1 MTTDVVEDKPAQESS
16 GDSMYAWLGGEQT
29 IKNLVNRFYDIM
41 DSDET
46 LKPIRDMH
54 KEDLSPMRLSLFEF
68 LSGWLG
74 GPSLF
79 IERHGSPCL
88 TGAHKPFKIDPAARD
103 QWMQCINQAMIDIEI
118 EPKYREMLTP
128 AFERMAEMMR
138 NSD

>member
-1 MTTDVVEDKPAQESS
+1 MTTETVEEQKTDTPT
-16 GDSMYAWLGGEQT
+16 GDTMYAWLGGEQA
-29 IKNLVNRFYDIM
+29 IKDLVNRFYDIM
-41 DSDET
+41 DSDKS

-54 KEDLSPMRLSLFEF
+54 KEDLTPMRLSLFEF

-88 TGAHKPFKIDPAARD
+88 TGAHKPFKIDAPARD
-103 QWMQCINQAMIDIEI
+103 QWMKCMNQAMVDIEI
-118 EPKYREMLTP
+118 DEKYRNMLTP

-138 NSD
+138 NTD

>member
-1 MTTDVVEDKPAQESS
+1 
-16 GDSMYAWLGGEQT
+16 
-29 IKNLVNRFYDIM
+29 
-41 DSDET
+41 
-46 LKPIRDMH
+46 
-54 KEDLSPMRLSLFEF
+54 MRLSLFEF

-88 TGAHKPFKIDPAARD
+88 TGAHKPFKIDAVAKQ
-103 QWMQCINQAMIDIEI
+103 QWMQCMNQAMVDIGI
-118 EPKYREMLTP
+118 EPKNREMLTP

>member
-1 MTTDVVEDKPAQESS
+1 MTTDTVEEPQAEAPT
-16 GDSMYAWLGGEQT
+16 GDSMYAWLGGEQA
-29 IKNLVNRFYDIM
+29 IKDLVNRFYDIM
-41 DSDET
+41 ESDES

-88 TGAHKPFKIDPAARD
+88 TGAHKPFKIDALHLCQTSTKPHASTSVDLLIEENEAMCRRPPFVELFT
-103 QWMQCINQAMIDIEI
+103 CI
-118 EPKYREMLTP
+118 K
-128 AFERMAEMMR
+128 
-138 NSD
+138 

>member
-1 MTTDVVEDKPAQESS
+1 MTTETVEEQKTDTPT
-16 GDSMYAWLGGEQT
+16 GDTMYAWLGGEQA
-29 IKNLVNRFYDIM
+29 IKDLVNRFYDIM
-41 DSDET
+41 DSDKS

-88 TGAHKPFKIDPAARD
+88 TGAHKPFKIDAAARD
-103 QWMQCINQAMIDIEI
+103 QWMKCMNQAMVDIEI
-118 EPKYREMLTP
+118 DEKYRNMLTP

-138 NSD
+138 NTD

>member
-1 MTTDVVEDKPAQESS
+1 MTTETVEEQKTDTPT
-16 GDSMYAWLGGEQT
+16 GDTMYAWLGGEQA
-29 IKNLVNRFYDIM
+29 IKDLVNRFYDIM
-41 DSDET
+41 DSDKS

-54 KEDLSPMRLSLFEF
+54 KEDLTPMRLSLFEF

-88 TGAHKPFKIDPAARD
+88 TEAHKPFKIDAPARD
-103 QWMQCINQAMIDIEI
+103 QWMKCMNQAMVDIEI
-118 EPKYREMLTP
+118 DEKYRNMLTP

-138 NSD
+138 NTD